1 MYVPLPNLD
10 DRRWSDLT
18 DEARSLLPVYAP
30 AWTDYNA
37 SDPGITLMELMAWV
51 TDADIY
57 RANRIPDAHTLAFLA
72 LIGVRPLPA
81 LAARGV
87 VQFVLKAEGTALS
100 LPSTTELDAPML
112 DGNQGKFRL
121 ISPISVLPAAIAAVQ
136 VQSGGTFRDATGDWT
151 HGKPLAIFGTN
162 PQPGDALYLGFNGTF
177 NNGDVLSVCV
187 GLQGETASEEARQA
201 ILDEIQ
207 SRMRACPPRLT
218 CKSPSPIQSA
228 GWTPTL
234 PQHYSANVVWEA
246 QTAPG
251 VWTQLNAI
259 DDTRSMTLSGP
270 VRLTMTPL
278 ESLRT
283 GNVTTP
289 LGYIRCRL
297 ASGSLDAAP
306 VALRILENAAEA
318 EQATPAWQTWPIA
331 AGVAASGPT
340 PTLGS
345 DTWVALTFNGLG
357 NISSLR
363 FLTAEDPG
371 AISLVVLAYQPATD
385 AKAGSLTV
393 EAALVGTGT
402 GAPNQLYQLQSPELC
417 ADSLRVYTVEIGG
430 VKRWTSVGSFAA
442 VGAADTRYVVE
453 SGDAEI
459 LFGDG
464 QNGRV
469 PPAGSA
475 IVVVTRVTN
484 GAAGNAAAGAIAA
497 LDAGPHNAA
506 LFDIAAVAGKL
517 QRIANTDAAAGG
529 SEPETI
535 EHAEGRAALV
545 VEEPDRAVTLADCEA
560 LALATPGT
568 NIARAAAIANYCPG
582 LPCYLARGFITVI
595 IVPSLPTGRPVPSAG
610 LLAAVSAYL
619 NRRRVIGTRIDVIG
633 PDYLEVSVKAT
644 LKAVTGQNKAQ
655 IHDAAI
661 AALKQF
667 LDPLDGGPDG
677 GGWPLGR
684 AVYVSEI
691 LETLGAVA
699 GVDYVASLEMTA
711 ADCGPQC
718 GDICLDPIALA
729 VSGTH
734 TIQVN

>member
-72 LIGVRPLPA
+72 LIGIAPLPA
-81 LAARGV
+81 IAARGV
-87 VQFVLKAEGTALS
+87 VQFALKARGAALS

-121 ISPISVLPAAIAAVQ
+121 VSPISVLPAAIAAVQ
-136 VQSGGTFRDATGDWT
+136 VQSGGIFRDVTGDWT
-151 HGKPLAIFGTN
+151 HGKPLAVFGTN
-162 PQPGDALYLGFNGTF
+162 PQPGDALYLGFSGTF
-177 NNGDVLSVCV
+177 NSGDLLSVYI
-187 GLQGETASEEARQA
+187 GLQGETASRAARQA
-201 ILDEIQ
+201 ILDEIR
-207 SRMRACPPRLT
+207 SRMKSCPPPLT
-218 CKSPSPIQSA
+218 CKSSGVTQPPA
-228 GWTPTL
+228 AAPAL
-234 PQHYSANVVWEA
+234 PPHYSASVVWEA
-246 QTAPG
+246 QTEPG
-251 VWTQLNAI
+251 VWTPINAI
-259 DDTRSMTLSGP
+259 DDTRAMTLSGS
-270 VRLTMTPL
+270 VTLTMAPPAPV
-278 ESLRT
+278 RT
-283 GNVTTP
+283 GNVTAP

-331 AGVAASGPT
+331 AGVAASGAA

-345 DTWVALTFNGLG
+345 ETWVALTFDAPG

-363 FLTAEDPG
+363 FLSAEDPA
-371 AISLVVLAYQPATD
+371 AISVVVLAYQPATGT
-385 AKAGSLTV
+385 KAGSLTV
-393 EAALVGTGT
+393 EAALAGTGT
-402 GAPNQLYQLQSPELC
+402 GAPNQLYQLQGPELC
-417 ADSLRVYTVEIGG
+417 ADSLKVYTIESSG
-430 VKRWTSVGSFAA
+430 VKRWSSTGSFTAA
-442 VGAADTRYVVE
+442 GAADTSYVVD

-475 IVVVTRVTN
+475 IIVVARVTN
-484 GAAGNAAAGAIAA
+484 GAAGNAAAGAITA

-506 LFDIAAVAGKL
+506 LFDVAAVAGKL

-545 VEEPDRAVTLADCEA
+545 VEEADRAVTLADCEA

-568 NIARAAAIANYCPG
+568 KIARAAAIANYCPS

-610 LLAAVSAYL
+610 LLATVSGYL
-619 NRRRVIGTRIDVIG
+619 NRRRVIGTRIEVIG
-633 PDYLEVSVKAT
+633 PDYLEVSVTAT
-644 LKAVTGQNKAQ
+644 LKAVTGQNKTAV
-655 IHDAAI
+655 HDAAI

-667 LDPLDGGPDG
+667 LDPLAGGPDG
-677 GGWPLGR
+677 TGWPLGR

-691 LETLGAVA
+691 LETLDTVP
-699 GVDYVASLEMTA
+699 GVDYVASLELTA

-729 VSGTH
+729 VSGSH